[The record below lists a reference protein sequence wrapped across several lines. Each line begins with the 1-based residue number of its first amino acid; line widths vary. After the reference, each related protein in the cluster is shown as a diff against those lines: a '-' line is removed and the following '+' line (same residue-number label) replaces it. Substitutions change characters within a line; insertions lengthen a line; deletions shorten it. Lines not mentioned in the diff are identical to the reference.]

1 MDPLTQIALGSA
13 IGTVTLGRKVGARK
27 AAILGGIIA
36 ELPDIDMFFPADS
49 VIDTYVDHRGPTHS
63 VLMHLVA
70 MPAFGEAL
78 RYLDERLRG
87 ERWLCYG
94 VVFACLSTHALL
106 DGFTT
111 YGTKLL
117 WPLFSEPISWSSIF
131 IIDPLYSL
139 PLLVALLVSLFS
151 RARQGPMP
159 LGNSARRAA
168 SWGLILSSAYM
179 GWTLAARELA
189 ETKALDALAAGGVRY
204 QRMTI
209 IPLPFN
215 SLVWRG
221 LAVDGDRYVNVYIS
235 LLDGGVPAS
244 LHEHPRN
251 LALADGLP
259 DREPVD
265 RIAWFSHGFHALE
278 RRGDDIL
285 LRDLRLGVE
294 PNYVLTFKIAAFNSD
309 GVAMVRPERISYSPD
324 WSQLGWLWRRI
335 FNEGAERD
343 ERP

>member
-1 MDPLTQIALGSA
+1 MDPVTQIALGSA

-27 AAILGGIIA
+27 AAIVGGVIA
-36 ELPDIDMFFPADS
+36 ELPDIDMWFPAGS
-49 VIDTYVDHRGPTHS
+49 IIDTFVDHRGPTHS
-63 VLMHLVA
+63 ILMHLVA

-94 VVFACLSTHALL
+94 VAFALLSTHALL

-117 WPLFSEPISWSSIF
+117 WPLFTEPISWSSIF

-151 RARQGPMP
+151 RAQPGLTP
-159 LGNSARRAA
+159 LGDRARRAA
-168 SWGLILSSAYM
+168 SWGLILSSVYM

-189 ETKALDALAAGGVRY
+189 ETKALDALAAGGIRY
-204 QRMTI
+204 QRMTM

-215 SLVWRG
+215 SLAWRG
-221 LAVDGDRYVNVYIS
+221 LAVDGDRYVNVYVS
-235 LLDGGVPAS
+235 LLDDGAPAP

-251 LALADGLP
+251 LALAEGLP

-265 RIAWFSHGFHALE
+265 RIAWFSHGFHALARE
-278 RRGDDIL
+278 GDDIL

-294 PNYVLTFKIAAFNSD
+294 PNYVLTFKIAEFTSEDANMVPPTR
-309 GVAMVRPERISYSPD
+309 VAYSPD

-335 FNEGAERD
+335 FDEGAARD
-343 ERP
+343 E

>member
-1 MDPLTQIALGSA
+1 MDPLTQVALGSA

-27 AAILGGIIA
+27 AAIVGGIIA
-36 ELPDIDMFFPADS
+36 ELPDLDMFFPSNS

-63 VLMHLVA
+63 ILMHLVA

-94 VVFACLSTHALL
+94 VAFTLQSTHALL

-117 WPLFSEPISWSSIF
+117 WPVFTEPISWSSIF

-151 RARQGPMP
+151 RDQQGVMP
-159 LGNSARRAA
+159 LGDRVRRTA

-189 ETKALDALAAGGVRY
+189 ETKALDALAAGEVRH
-204 QRMTI
+204 QRMTM

-221 LAVDGDRYVNVYIS
+221 LAVDGDRYVNVYVS
-235 LLDGGVPAS
+235 LLDGGEPAPP
-244 LHEHPRN
+244 HEHRRN
-251 LALADGLP
+251 LALADALP
-259 DREPVD
+259 NRRPVE
-265 RIAWFSHGFHALE
+265 RLAWFSHGFYGLE
-278 RRGDDIL
+278 REGDDIL

-294 PNYVLTFKIAAFNSD
+294 PNYVLTFKVAAYK
-309 GVAMVRPERISYSPD
+309 GGEIAMVEPARLAYIPD
-324 WSQLGWLWRRI
+324 WSQLDWLWRRI
-335 FNEGAERD
+335 FDEGVVRD
-343 ERP
+343 E

>member
-1 MDPLTQIALGSA
+1 MDPLTQVALGSA

-36 ELPDIDMFFPADS
+36 ELPDIDMLFPADS

-63 VLMHLVA
+63 ILMHLVA

-94 VVFACLSTHALL
+94 VAFALLSTHALL

-117 WPLFSEPISWSSIF
+117 WPLFTEPISWSSIF

-151 RARQGPMP
+151 RAQTGFMP
-159 LGNSARRAA
+159 LGNRARRAA

-204 QRMTI
+204 QRMTM

-215 SLVWRG
+215 SLAWRG
-221 LAVDGDRYVNVYIS
+221 LAVDGERYVNVYVS
-235 LLDGGVPAS
+235 LLDDGAPAP
-244 LHEHPRN
+244 LHEHRRN
-251 LALADGLP
+251 LALADALP
-259 DREPVD
+259 DRAPVD
-265 RIAWFSHGFHALE
+265 RIAWFSHGFHALQRE
-278 RRGDDIL
+278 GDAIL
-285 LRDLRLGVE
+285 VRDLRLGVE
-294 PNYVLTFKIAAFNSD
+294 PNYVLTFRIAEFNSED
-309 GVAMVRPERISYSPD
+309 ATMVPPTRIAYSPD

-335 FNEGAERD
+335 FDEGVVRD
-343 ERP
+343 E

>member
-27 AAILGGIIA
+27 AAIVGGIIA
-36 ELPDIDMFFPADS
+36 ELPDIDMFFPSSS

-63 VLMHLVA
+63 ILMHLVA

-78 RYLDERLRG
+78 RFLDKRLRG

-94 VVFACLSTHALL
+94 VVFALLSTHALL

-117 WPLFSEPISWSSIF
+117 WPVFAEPISWSSIF

-139 PLLVALLVSLFS
+139 PLVVALLVSLFS
-151 RARQGPMP
+151 PAQQGAMP
-159 LGNSARRAA
+159 LGGRARRTA

-189 ETKALDALAAGGVRY
+189 ETKVLDALAAGDIRY
-204 QRMTI
+204 QRMTV

-221 LAVDGDRYVNVYIS
+221 LAVDGDRYVNVYVS
-235 LLDGGVPAS
+235 LLDSDMQAP
-244 LHEHPRN
+244 LHEHRRN
-251 LALADGLP
+251 LMLADALP
-259 DREPVD
+259 DQQPVD

-278 RRGDDIL
+278 RKGDDIL

-309 GVAMVRPERISYSPD
+309 SATMVQPVRLAYSPD
-324 WSQLGWLWRRI
+324 WSQLDWLWRRL
-335 FNEGAERD
+335 FDEGVVRNE
-343 ERP
+343 

>member
-36 ELPDIDMFFPADS
+36 ELPDIDMLFPADS
-49 VIDTYVDHRGPTHS
+49 IIDTYVDHRGPTHS
-63 VLMHLVA
+63 ILMHLVA

-94 VVFACLSTHALL
+94 VAFALLSTHALL

-117 WPLFSEPISWSSIF
+117 WPLFTEPISWSSIF

-151 RARQGPMP
+151 TAQTGSMP
-159 LGNSARRAA
+159 LGVRARRTA

-189 ETKALDALAAGGVRY
+189 ETKALDALAAGEIRY
-204 QRMTI
+204 QRMTM

-215 SLVWRG
+215 SLAWRG
-221 LAVDGDRYVNVYIS
+221 LAVDGDRYVNVYVS
-235 LLDGGVPAS
+235 LLDDGAPP
-244 LHEHPRN
+244 LHEHRRN
-251 LALADGLP
+251 LALADVLP
-259 DREPVD
+259 DRAPVD

-278 RRGDDIL
+278 RDGDAIL

-294 PNYVLTFKIAAFNSD
+294 PNYVLTFRIAEFNSED
-309 GVAMVRPERISYSPD
+309 ATMVPPTRVTYSPD
-324 WSQLGWLWRRI
+324 WSQLEWLWRRI
-335 FNEGAERD
+335 FDEGAARD
-343 ERP
+343 E